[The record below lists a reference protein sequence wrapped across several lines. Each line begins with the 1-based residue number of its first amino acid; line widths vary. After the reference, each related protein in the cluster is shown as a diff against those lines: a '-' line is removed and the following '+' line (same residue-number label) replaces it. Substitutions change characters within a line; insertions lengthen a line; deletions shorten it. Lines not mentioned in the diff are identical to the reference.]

1 MSRIINRFLFLTTSL
16 AGGPVLGCAGG
27 EKGAADTA
35 ALGDSAAA
43 ATVAKVGE
51 TSGLSTPE
59 SVRYDAELDRFYI
72 SNINGNPS
80 QADGRA
86 SIVAVRADSLG
97 APPQVLVEGGANGV
111 TLNAPKGLAIVGDTL
126 WVADIE
132 YVRGFNRRTGAPVAN
147 ISLRG
152 QRATFLNDVAAGP
165 DGAIYVTDT
174 GIMFDSTGNMTHP
187 GVNRIFKISGRRII
201 EVARGDSLSN
211 PNGIAWDA
219 TGNRWI
225 LAPFG
230 GNDVQSWKEGDPAP
244 RRLAT
249 GPGQYDGVEVL
260 GDGRI
265 LVTSWA
271 DNSLHVIRDST
282 MSTLA
287 ANISAPADIGVDTR
301 RNVVAVPRFND
312 GRVEYFR
319 IP

>member
-1 MSRIINRFLFLTTSL
+1 MSRVINRFGFVGSSLT
-16 AGGPVLGCAGG
+16 AGLVLGCAGG
-27 EKGAADTA
+27 ERGAADSA
-35 ALGDSAAA
+35 AISDSSAAA
-43 ATVAKVGE
+43 AGGKVGE

-80 QADGRA
+80 QADGRG
-86 SIVAVRADSLG
+86 SIVTVRADSLG
-97 APPQVLVEGGANGV
+97 VAAQVLVEGGANGA
-111 TLNAPKGLAIVGDTL
+111 TLNAPKGMAIVGDTL

-132 YVRGFNRRTGAPVAN
+132 FVRGFNRRTGASVAN

-187 GVNRIFKISGRRII
+187 GVNRIFKISGRRVT
-201 EVARGDSLSN
+201 EVAKGNALSN

-219 TGNRWI
+219 SGSRWI

-230 GNDVQSWKEGDPAP
+230 GSDVQSWKEGDAAP
-244 RRLAT
+244 TRLAT

-271 DNSLHVIRDST
+271 DNAVHVIRDST
-282 MSTLA
+282 MTTLA
-287 ANISAPADIGVDTR
+287 ANVTAPADIGVDTR